1 LIHTPTNEA
10 DMSVSLPSNTPDGA
24 ETEDYCGIPF
34 EEWKE
39 MIRKDVEKNF
49 GPIPLRLVSA
59 GEAGW

>member
-1 LIHTPTNEA
+1 
-10 DMSVSLPSNTPDGA
+10 MSVSLPSNTPDGA